1 MPNVAANPTSAP
13 TEAPVRTP
21 SIEPAPAPWPERFT
35 DPIHICP
42 QQKREMTSP
51 DVAP

>member
-1 MPNVAANPTSAP
+1 MATNETQTPV
-13 TEAPVRTP
+13 EAPVIT
-21 SIEPAPAPWPERFT
+21 PAPDVTPWPERFT
-35 DPIHICP
+35 DPARICP

>member
-1 MPNVAANPTSAP
+1 MSDPTTTP
-13 TEAPVRTP
+13 TQTPVEAPRIDP
-21 SIEPAPAPWPERFT
+21 GPLAWPERFT

-42 QQKREMTSP
+42 QQKRELTSP

>member
-1 MPNVAANPTSAP
+1 MRNVSSNPATAP
-13 TEAPVRTP
+13 IETPVRTP
-21 SIEPAPAPWPERFT
+21 SIDPNPAPWPERFT

-42 QQKREMTSP
+42 QQKRELTSP